1 MKLKELKEINVG
13 EIDLSK
19 ALKKPIKFFKWAISI
34 IVLIAVI
41 GGIVNG
47 LLFLYEKD
55 KLTKVIVEAELLKVG
70 DERCD
75 FQKPVYITLTN
86 ASEKTIVRTRYD
98 IEVRKVGYSSDI
110 AEHELK
116 WPDTDKIL
124 LPKESANF
132 CLALDLEYP
141 YDEIYTFNP
150 FDAKRSSLDGELEK
164 YAKNYRERN
173 AKALED
179 LILTGV
185 VTSVE
190 YK

>member
-110 AEHELK
+110 A
-116 WPDTDKIL
+116 
-124 LPKESANF
+124 
-132 CLALDLEYP
+132 
-141 YDEIYTFNP
+141 
-150 FDAKRSSLDGELEK
+150 
-164 YAKNYRERN
+164 
-173 AKALED
+173 
-179 LILTGV
+179 
-185 VTSVE
+185 
-190 YK
+190 